1 MPKALR
7 IHDFSGIDGIRLDE
21 VAIPEPKGTEVRIKV
36 EAFAL
41 NYGDFGLM
49 EDDYVF
55 SLDLPSCFG
64 DEATGI
70 VDALGPDATRFNI
83 GDRVST
89 VTFLNEGYGVDA
101 EYALFPEDYLAG
113 YPENLSV
120 VEGTSIWVQFLTS
133 YYAFYEVAKIRPEDF
148 VLITAAS
155 SSAGNGGTQLAKLA
169 GTTVIGTSR
178 TSANRDF
185 ILENGADHVIATEE
199 EDVSKRILDITDGAG
214 VRIVYDP
221 VGGPLTAQY
230 ADAFGQDGIV
240 FLYGDMSRQP
250 TPVPI
255 AEAIRKNVVI
265 RPHSVY
271 NFVNKKELRESG
283 IDFIYS
289 ALETGK
295 IKPLIDR
302 TFPLERFREAFDYQL
317 AASNRRGKIVIT
329 I

>member
-1 MPKALR
+1 MPRALR
-7 IHDFSGIDGIRLDE
+7 IHDFTGIDGIHLDD
-21 VAIPEPKGTEVRIKV
+21 VAMPEPKGTEIRIKID
-36 EAFAL
+36 AFAL

-70 VDALGPDATRFNI
+70 VDALGSDATRFNI

-133 YYAFYEVAKIRPEDF
+133 YYAFYEVANIQPDDF

-155 SSAGNGGTQLAKLA
+155 SSAGNGGTQLAKLVGA
-169 GTTVIGTSR
+169 TVIGTSR
-178 TSANRDF
+178 TSANREF
-185 ILENGADHVIATEE
+185 ILANGADHVIATEE
-199 EDVSKRILDITDGAG
+199 EDVSERILEITDGAG

-221 VGGPLTAQY
+221 VGGPLMAQY

-240 FLYGDMSRQP
+240 FLYGDMSGQP

-271 NFVNKKELRESG
+271 NFVNTKELRERG
-283 IDFIYS
+283 IEFIYS
-289 ALETGK
+289 ALEAGK

-302 TFPLERFREAFDYQL
+302 TFPLERFREAFEYQL
-317 AASNRRGKIVIT
+317 AARNRRGKIVIT